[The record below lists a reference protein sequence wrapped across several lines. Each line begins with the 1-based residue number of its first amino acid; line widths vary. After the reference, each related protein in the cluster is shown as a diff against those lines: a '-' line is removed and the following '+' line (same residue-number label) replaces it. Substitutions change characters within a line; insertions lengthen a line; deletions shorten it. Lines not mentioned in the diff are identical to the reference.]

1 MIALPVYDYRC
12 AGGHEYELTEG
23 FHAPTQHPCP
33 TCGKKS
39 RRQISLPA
47 VIFKGSGFYSTDNR
61 KSGGSNGRSSSSS
74 ESESSSNGGSHDGDH
89 GHSQESA
96 PKVEAAAAE

>member
-1 MIALPVYDYRC
+1 MPLYDYRC
-12 AGGHEYELTEG
+12 DGGHEYELSEG
-23 FHAPTQHPCP
+23 FHAPTEHACP
-33 TCGKKS
+33 SCGKSS

-61 KSGGSNGRSSSSS
+61 KSGGSNGRSGSSDIVTSVD
-74 ESESSSNGGSHDGDH
+74 GGSHDGDQ

-96 PKVEAAAAE
+96 PKVEAAAE

>member
-1 MIALPVYDYRC
+1 MPVYDYRC

-23 FHAPTQHPCP
+23 FHAPTEHPCL

-39 RRQISLPA
+39 QRQISLPA

-61 KSGGSNGRSSSSS
+61 KSGGSNGRSNSSS
-74 ESESSSNGGSHDGDH
+74 ESESSSNGDSHDGDH
-89 GHSQESA
+89 GHSHESA